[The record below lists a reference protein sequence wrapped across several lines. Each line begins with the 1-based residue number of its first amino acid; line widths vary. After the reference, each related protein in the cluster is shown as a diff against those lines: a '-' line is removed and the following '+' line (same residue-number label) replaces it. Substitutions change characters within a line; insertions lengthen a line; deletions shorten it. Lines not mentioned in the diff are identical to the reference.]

1 MVKIEFKALDQWL
14 EELSPVLYHPTDPFH
29 RIDVLPSGRRVKIAL
44 HGTVLADTG
53 SEGGVMSLWETNLS
67 GRWYVPR
74 SAVKWEFLSPSETKT
89 GCPYKGEAS
98 YYDAVV
104 DGREVKDVVWWYP
117 SPIMESA
124 GIIGMLCFY
133 PDKVDMWLD
142 GELSSKKSKL

>member
-1 MVKIEFKALDQWL
+1 
-14 EELSPVLYHPTDPFH
+14 
-29 RIDVLPSGRRVKIAL
+29 
-44 HGTVLADTG
+44 
-53 SEGGVMSLWETNLS
+53 MSLWETNLP

-74 SAVKWEFLSPSETKT
+74 SAVRWEFLSPSETKT

-104 DGREVKDVVWWYP
+104 DGKEVKDVVWWYP

-124 GIIGMLCFY
+124 LIMGMLCFY

-142 GELSSKKSKL
+142 GELSSKKKSKL